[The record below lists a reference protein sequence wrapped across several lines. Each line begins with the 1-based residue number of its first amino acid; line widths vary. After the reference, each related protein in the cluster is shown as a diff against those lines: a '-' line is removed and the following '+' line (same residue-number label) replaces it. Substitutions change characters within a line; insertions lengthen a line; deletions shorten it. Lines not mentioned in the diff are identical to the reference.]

1 MDGDILKK
9 FIALEEAL
17 EILNKNTKAL
27 KSEVVSIKDSLK
39 RVLYGDVKSKI
50 NNPPFNKSV
59 FDGYA
64 FKSEDSKGTSKEN
77 PIDLKIV
84 DEIFAGMWPE
94 IEIKSG
100 EAIRIMTGAPIP
112 VGADCVLKQEETERH
127 GDLVKIFKEMKSNE
141 NISFMG
147 EDIKIGKTLIK
158 KGKRLDYADLGIMA
172 SSGISEVIVYK
183 KPKVSIISTGDE
195 VCDINSTLKPGKI
208 YDSNLYS
215 LSARIEELG
224 YNVLSM
230 EHVGDNIIKIGKAI
244 EKAFEKSDIVFTTGG
259 ASVGE
264 KDLMQKVSESIGFE
278 KLFWKIKIKPGSAV
292 VCSKKEEKI
301 LISLSGNPNAALT
314 TFELLGK
321 SVLKKLEG
329 EEENVNI
336 KREKGILM
344 DSFNKKSPQRRFLR
358 GNVIYDEKGAKVYIT
373 QIKSGNGILSSLLN
387 ANCLIEIEKG
397 NEGLNRGEVVNII
410 KL

>member
-1 MDGDILKK
+1 MKK

-77 PIDLKIV
+77 PIELKIV
-84 DEIFAGMWPE
+84 DEIFAGDFSE
-94 IEIKSG
+94 REIKSG
-100 EAIRIMTGAPIP
+100 EAVRIMTGAPIP
-112 VGADCVLKQEETERH
+112 LGADCVLKQEETERH
-127 GDLVKIFKEMKSNE
+127 GDLVKIFKEMKENQ

-147 EDIKIGKTLIK
+147 EDIKIGETLIK

-172 SSGISEVIVYK
+172 SSGISQVTVYK
-183 KPKVSIISTGDE
+183 KPRVSIISTGDE

-215 LSARIEELG
+215 LSGRIEELG
-224 YNVLSM
+224 YHVLSM
-230 EHVGDNIIKIGKAI
+230 EHVGDNILKIGEAI
-244 EKAFEKSDIVFTTGG
+244 EKVFEKSDIVFTTGG

-264 KDLMQKVSESIGFE
+264 KDLMQKVAESIGFE

-292 VCSKKEEKI
+292 VCSKREEKI

-321 SVLKKLEG
+321 PVLKKLEG
-329 EEENVNI
+329 EEENINI

>member
-1 MDGDILKK
+1 MKK

-77 PIDLKIV
+77 PIELKIV
-84 DEIFAGMWPE
+84 DEIFAGMWPDR
-94 IEIKSG
+94 EIKSG

-127 GDLVKIFKEMKSNE
+127 GDLVKIFKEMKANE

-147 EDIKIGKTLIK
+147 EDIQIGETLIK

-172 SSGISEVIVYK
+172 SSGISEVTVYK
-183 KPKVSIISTGDE
+183 KPRVSIISTGDE

-230 EHVGDNIIKIGKAI
+230 EHVGDNILKIGEAI

-292 VCSKKEEKI
+292 VCSKREEKI

-321 SVLKKLEG
+321 SILKKLEG
-329 EEENVNI
+329 EEENINI

-387 ANCLIEIEKG
+387 ANCLIEIERG

>member
-1 MDGDILKK
+1 MKK

-77 PIDLKIV
+77 PIELKIV
-84 DEIFAGMWPE
+84 DEIFAGDFSE

-127 GDLVKIFKEMKSNE
+127 GDLVKIFKEMKSYE

-147 EDIKIGKTLIK
+147 EDIKIGETLIK

-172 SSGISEVIVYK
+172 SSGISEVTVYK
-183 KPKVSIISTGDE
+183 KPRVSIISTGDE

-230 EHVGDNIIKIGKAI
+230 KHVGDNIIKIGKAI

-264 KDLMQKVSESIGFE
+264 KDLMQKVAESIGFE

-292 VCSKKEEKI
+292 VCSKREEKI

-321 SVLKKLEG
+321 PVLKKLEG
-329 EEENVNI
+329 EEKDINI

-344 DSFNKKSPQRRFLR
+344 DSFNKKSPKRRFLR
-358 GNVIYDEKGAKVYIT
+358 GNIIYDEKGAKVYIT

>member
-1 MDGDILKK
+1 MKK

-64 FKSEDSKGTSKEN
+64 FRSEDSKGTSKEN
-77 PIDLKIV
+77 PIELKIV

-94 IEIKSG
+94 IEIKHG
-100 EAIRIMTGAPIP
+100 EAVRIMTGAPIP

-127 GDLVKIFKEMKSNE
+127 GDLVKIFKEMKVNE

-147 EDIKIGKTLIK
+147 EDIKIGETLIK

-172 SSGISEVIVYK
+172 SSGISEVLVYK
-183 KPKVSIISTGDE
+183 KPRVSIISTGDE

-230 EHVGDNIIKIGKAI
+230 EQVGDNIIKIGKAI

-329 EEENVNI
+329 EEENINI

-397 NEGLNRGEVVNII
+397 NEGLNKGEVVNII

>member
-1 MDGDILKK
+1 MKK

-77 PIDLKIV
+77 PIELKIV
-84 DEIFAGMWPE
+84 DEIFAGDFSE

-127 GDLVKIFKEMKSNE
+127 GDLVKIFKEMKVNE
-141 NISFMG
+141 NISFIG
-147 EDIKIGKTLIK
+147 EDIKIGETLIK

-172 SSGISEVIVYK
+172 SSGISEVLVYK
-183 KPKVSIISTGDE
+183 KPRVSIISTGDE

-278 KLFWKIKIKPGSAV
+278 RLFWKIKIKPGSAV

-321 SVLKKLEG
+321 PVLKKLEG
-329 EEENVNI
+329 KEENINI

>member
-1 MDGDILKK
+1 MKK

-59 FDGYA
+59 FDGYT

-77 PIDLKIV
+77 PIELKIV

-94 IEIKSG
+94 IEIKHG
-100 EAIRIMTGAPIP
+100 EAVRIMTGAPIP

-127 GDLVKIFKEMKSNE
+127 GDLVKIFKEMKSYE

-147 EDIKIGKTLIK
+147 EDIKIGETLIK

-172 SSGISEVIVYK
+172 SSGISEVLVYK
-183 KPKVSIISTGDE
+183 KPRVSIISTGDE

-230 EHVGDNIIKIGKAI
+230 EHVGDNILKIGEAI

-329 EEENVNI
+329 EEENINI
-336 KREKGILM
+336 KREKGVLM

-397 NEGLNRGEVVNII
+397 NEGLNRGEVVSII

>member
-1 MDGDILKK
+1 MKK

-77 PIDLKIV
+77 PIELKIV
-84 DEIFAGMWPE
+84 DEIFAGDFSE
-94 IEIKSG
+94 REIKSG
-100 EAIRIMTGAPIP
+100 EAVRIMTGAPIP
-112 VGADCVLKQEETERH
+112 LGADCVLKQEETERH
-127 GDLVKIFKEMKSNE
+127 GDLVKIFKEMKENQ

-147 EDIKIGKTLIK
+147 EDIKIGETLIK

-172 SSGISEVIVYK
+172 SSGISQVTVYK
-183 KPKVSIISTGDE
+183 KPRVSIISTGDE

-215 LSARIEELG
+215 LSGRIEELG
-224 YNVLSM
+224 YHVLSM
-230 EHVGDNIIKIGKAI
+230 EHVGDNILKIGEAI
-244 EKAFEKSDIVFTTGG
+244 EKVFEKSDIVFTTGG

-264 KDLMQKVSESIGFE
+264 KDLMQKVAESIGFE

-292 VCSKKEEKI
+292 VCSKREEKI

-321 SVLKKLEG
+321 PVLKKLEG
-329 EEENVNI
+329 EEENINI

-387 ANCLIEIEKG
+387 ANCLIEVEKG
-397 NEGLNRGEVVNII
+397 NEGLNKGEVVNII

>member
-1 MDGDILKK
+1 MKK

-77 PIDLKIV
+77 PIELKIV
-84 DEIFAGMWPE
+84 DEIFAGDFSE

-100 EAIRIMTGAPIP
+100 EAVRIMTGAPIP

-147 EDIKIGKTLIK
+147 EDIKSGETLIK

-172 SSGISEVIVYK
+172 SSGISEVTVYK
-183 KPKVSIISTGDE
+183 KPRVSIISTGDE
-195 VCDINSTLKPGKI
+195 VCDINTTLKPGKI

-215 LSARIEELG
+215 LSGRIEELG
-224 YNVLSM
+224 YHVLSM
-230 EHVGDNIIKIGKAI
+230 EHVGDNILKIGEAI

-264 KDLMQKVSESIGFE
+264 KDLMQKVSESIDFE

-292 VCSKKEEKI
+292 VCSKREEKI
-301 LISLSGNPNAALT
+301 LVSLSGNPNAALT

-329 EEENVNI
+329 EEENINI

-387 ANCLIEIEKG
+387 ANCLIEIEKR

>member
-1 MDGDILKK
+1 
-9 FIALEEAL
+9 
-17 EILNKNTKAL
+17 
-27 KSEVVSIKDSLK
+27 
-39 RVLYGDVKSKI
+39 
-50 NNPPFNKSV
+50 
-59 FDGYA
+59 
-64 FKSEDSKGTSKEN
+64 
-77 PIDLKIV
+77 
-84 DEIFAGMWPE
+84 MWPE
-94 IEIKSG
+94 IEIKHG

-127 GDLVKIFKEMKSNE
+127 GDLVKIFKEMKSYE

-147 EDIKIGKTLIK
+147 EDIKIGETLIK

-172 SSGISEVIVYK
+172 SSGISEVLVYK
-183 KPKVSIISTGDE
+183 KPRVSIISTGDE

-224 YNVLSM
+224 YNILYM
-230 EHVGDNIIKIGKAI
+230 EHVGDNIIKIGEAI

-278 KLFWKIKIKPGSAV
+278 RLFWKIKIKPGSAV
-292 VCSKKEEKI
+292 VCSKREEKI

-329 EEENVNI
+329 EEENINI
-336 KREKGILM
+336 KREKGVLM

-358 GNVIYDEKGAKVYIT
+358 GNIIYDEKGAKVYIT

>member
-1 MDGDILKK
+1 MKK

-77 PIDLKIV
+77 PIELKIV
-84 DEIFAGMWPE
+84 DEIFAGDFSE

-127 GDLVKIFKEMKSNE
+127 GDLVKIFKEMKANE

-147 EDIKIGKTLIK
+147 EDIKIGETLIK
-158 KGKRLDYADLGIMA
+158 KGKRLDYADLGIIA
-172 SSGISEVIVYK
+172 SSGISEVLVYK
-183 KPKVSIISTGDE
+183 KPRVSIISTGDE

-215 LSARIEELG
+215 LSGRIEELG

-230 EHVGDNIIKIGKAI
+230 EHVGDNILKIGEAI

-292 VCSKKEEKI
+292 VCSKRQEKI

-329 EEENVNI
+329 EEENINI

-387 ANCLIEIEKG
+387 ANCLIEIEKR

>member
-1 MDGDILKK
+1 MKK

-77 PIDLKIV
+77 PIELKIV
-84 DEIFAGMWPE
+84 DEIFAGDFSE

-127 GDLVKIFKEMKSNE
+127 GDLVKIFKEMKVNE

-147 EDIKIGKTLIK
+147 EDIKIGETLIK

-172 SSGISEVIVYK
+172 SAGISEVLVYK
-183 KPKVSIISTGDE
+183 KPRVSIISTGDE

-215 LSARIEELG
+215 LSGRIEELG
-224 YNVLSM
+224 YNLLSM

-278 KLFWKIKIKPGSAV
+278 RLFWKIKIKPGSAV
-292 VCSKKEEKI
+292 VCSKREEKI

-321 SVLKKLEG
+321 PVLKKLEG
-329 EEENVNI
+329 KEENINI
-336 KREKGILM
+336 KREKGVLM
-344 DSFNKKSPQRRFLR
+344 DFFNKKSPQRRFLR

>member
-1 MDGDILKK
+1 MKK
-9 FIALEEAL
+9 FIDLEEAL

-59 FDGYA
+59 FDGYS
-64 FKSEDSKGTSKEN
+64 FKSEDSNGTSKEN
-77 PIDLKIV
+77 PIELKIV
-84 DEIFAGMWPE
+84 DEIFAGDFSE

-127 GDLVKIFKEMKSNE
+127 GDWIKIFKEMKANE

-147 EDIKIGKTLIK
+147 EDIKIGETLIK

-172 SSGISEVIVYK
+172 SSGISQVTVYK
-183 KPKVSIISTGDE
+183 KPRVSIISTGDE

-215 LSARIEELG
+215 LSGRIEELG
-224 YNVLSM
+224 YNLLSM
-230 EHVGDNIIKIGKAI
+230 EHVGDNILKIGEAI

-329 EEENVNI
+329 EEENINI
-336 KREKGILM
+336 KREKGVLM

-358 GNVIYDEKGAKVYIT
+358 GNIIYDEKGAKVYIT

>member
-1 MDGDILKK
+1 MKK

-77 PIDLKIV
+77 PIELKIV

-100 EAIRIMTGAPIP
+100 EAVRIMTGAPIP
-112 VGADCVLKQEETERH
+112 LGADCVLKQEETERH
-127 GDLVKIFKEMKSNE
+127 GDLVKIFKEMKENQ

-147 EDIKIGKTLIK
+147 EDIKIGETLIK

-172 SSGISEVIVYK
+172 SSGISQVTVYK

-195 VCDINSTLKPGKI
+195 VCNIHSTLKPGKI

-215 LSARIEELG
+215 LSGRIEELG
-224 YNVLSM
+224 YHVLSM
-230 EHVGDNIIKIGKAI
+230 EHVGDNILKIGEAI
-244 EKAFEKSDIVFTTGG
+244 EKAFEKSDIVFTIGG

-264 KDLMQKVSESIGFE
+264 KDLMQKVAESIGFE

-292 VCSKKEEKI
+292 VCSKREEKI

-321 SVLKKLEG
+321 PVLKKLEG
-329 EEENVNI
+329 EEENINI

-397 NEGLNRGEVVNII
+397 NEGLNKGEVVNII

>member
-1 MDGDILKK
+1 MKK

-77 PIDLKIV
+77 PIELKIV
-84 DEIFAGMWPE
+84 DEIFAGDFSE

-127 GDLVKIFKEMKSNE
+127 GDLVKIFKEMKANE

-147 EDIKIGKTLIK
+147 EDIKIGETLIK
-158 KGKRLDYADLGIMA
+158 KGKRLDYADLGIIA
-172 SSGISEVIVYK
+172 SSGISEVLVYK

-215 LSARIEELG
+215 LSGRIEELG

-278 KLFWKIKIKPGSAV
+278 RLFWKIKIKPGSAV

-321 SVLKKLEG
+321 PVLKKLEG
-329 EEENVNI
+329 EEENINI
-336 KREKGILM
+336 KREKGVLM

>member
-1 MDGDILKK
+1 MKK

-77 PIDLKIV
+77 PVELKIV
-84 DEIFAGMWPE
+84 DEIFAGDFSE

-127 GDLVKIFKEMKSNE
+127 GDLVKIFKEMKVNE

-147 EDIKIGKTLIK
+147 EDIKIGETLIK

-172 SSGISEVIVYK
+172 SSGISEVTVYK
-183 KPKVSIISTGDE
+183 KPRVSIISTGDE

-215 LSARIEELG
+215 LSGRIEELG

-230 EHVGDNIIKIGKAI
+230 EHVGDNILKIGEAI

-329 EEENVNI
+329 EEENINI
-336 KREKGILM
+336 KREKGVLM

>member
-1 MDGDILKK
+1 MKK

-39 RVLYGDVKSKI
+39 RVLYGDVKSNI

-77 PIDLKIV
+77 PIELKIV

-94 IEIKSG
+94 IEIKHG

-112 VGADCVLKQEETERH
+112 MGADCVLKQEETERH
-127 GDLVKIFKEMKSNE
+127 GDLVKIFKEMKSYE

-147 EDIKIGKTLIK
+147 EDIKIGETLIK

-172 SSGISEVIVYK
+172 SSGISEVLVYK
-183 KPKVSIISTGDE
+183 KPRVSIISTGDE

-224 YNVLSM
+224 YHVLSM
-230 EHVGDNIIKIGKAI
+230 EHVGDNILKIGEAI

-329 EEENVNI
+329 EEENINI
-336 KREKGILM
+336 KREKGVLM
-344 DSFNKKSPQRRFLR
+344 DSFNKKSLQRRFLR

-397 NEGLNRGEVVNII
+397 NEGLNRGEVVSII

>member
-1 MDGDILKK
+1 MKK

-77 PIDLKIV
+77 PIELKIV
-84 DEIFAGMWPE
+84 DEIFAGDFSE
-94 IEIKSG
+94 REIKSG
-100 EAIRIMTGAPIP
+100 EIVRIMTGAPIP
-112 VGADCVLKQEETERH
+112 MGADCVLKQEETERH
-127 GDLVKIFKEMKSNE
+127 GDLVKIFKEMKENQ

-147 EDIKIGKTLIK
+147 EDIKIGETLIK
-158 KGKRLDYADLGIMA
+158 EGKRLDYADLGIMA
-172 SSGISEVIVYK
+172 SSGISQVLVYK

-215 LSARIEELG
+215 LSGRIEELG

-292 VCSKKEEKI
+292 VCSKRQEKI

-321 SVLKKLEG
+321 PVLKKLEG
-329 EEENVNI
+329 EEENINI

-358 GNVIYDEKGAKVYIT
+358 GNVIYDEKGARVYIT

-387 ANCLIEIEKG
+387 ANCLIEVEKG
-397 NEGLNRGEVVNII
+397 NEGLNRGEEVNII

>member
-1 MDGDILKK
+1 MKK

-77 PIDLKIV
+77 PVELKIV

-100 EAIRIMTGAPIP
+100 EAVRIMTGAPIP
-112 VGADCVLKQEETERH
+112 LGADCVLKQEETERH
-127 GDLVKIFKEMKSNE
+127 GDLVKIFKEMKENQ

-147 EDIKIGKTLIK
+147 EDIKIGETLIK

-172 SSGISEVIVYK
+172 SSGISQVTVYK

-215 LSARIEELG
+215 LSGRIEELG
-224 YNVLSM
+224 YHVLSM
-230 EHVGDNIIKIGKAI
+230 EHVGDNILKIGEAI

-264 KDLMQKVSESIGFE
+264 KDLMQKVAESIGFE

-292 VCSKKEEKI
+292 VCSKREEKI

-321 SVLKKLEG
+321 PVLKKLEG
-329 EEENVNI
+329 EEENINI

-344 DSFNKKSPQRRFLR
+344 DSFNKKSLQRRFLR

-397 NEGLNRGEVVNII
+397 NEGLNKGEVVNII

>member
-1 MDGDILKK
+1 MKK

-17 EILNKNTKAL
+17 EILNKNTRAL

-127 GDLVKIFKEMKSNE
+127 GDLVKIFKEMKANE

-147 EDIKIGKTLIK
+147 EDIKIGETLIK

-224 YNVLSM
+224 YNVFSM
-230 EHVGDNIIKIGKAI
+230 EHVGDNILKIGEAI

-278 KLFWKIKIKPGSAV
+278 RLFWKIKIKPGSAV
-292 VCSKKEEKI
+292 VCSKRQEKI

-329 EEENVNI
+329 EEENINI
-336 KREKGILM
+336 KREKGVLM

-358 GNVIYDEKGAKVYIT
+358 GNIIYDEKGAKVYIT

>member
-1 MDGDILKK
+1 MKK

-77 PIDLKIV
+77 PIELKIV
-84 DEIFAGMWPE
+84 DEIFAGDFSE

-127 GDLVKIFKEMKSNE
+127 GDLVKIFKEMKVNE

-147 EDIKIGKTLIK
+147 EDIKIGETLIK

-172 SSGISEVIVYK
+172 SSGISEVLVYK
-183 KPKVSIISTGDE
+183 KPRVSIISTGDE

-230 EHVGDNIIKIGKAI
+230 EHVGDNILKIGEAI

-264 KDLMQKVSESIGFE
+264 RDLMQKVSESIGFE

-321 SVLKKLEG
+321 PVLKKLEG
-329 EEENVNI
+329 EEENINI
-336 KREKGILM
+336 KREKGVLM

>member
-1 MDGDILKK
+1 MKK

-100 EAIRIMTGAPIP
+100 EDIRIMTGAPIP
-112 VGADCVLKQEETERH
+112 AGADCVLKQEETERQ

-147 EDIKIGKTLIK
+147 EDIRIGETLIK

-172 SSGISEVIVYK
+172 SSGISEVLVYK

-230 EHVGDNIIKIGKAI
+230 EHVGDNILKIGEAI

-278 KLFWKIKIKPGSAV
+278 RLFWKIKIKPGSAV
-292 VCSKKEEKI
+292 VCSKRQEKI

-329 EEENVNI
+329 EEENINI
-336 KREKGILM
+336 KREKGVLM

>member
-1 MDGDILKK
+1 MKK

-77 PIDLKIV
+77 PIELKIV
-84 DEIFAGMWPE
+84 DEIFAGDFSE
-94 IEIKSG
+94 IEIKHG

-127 GDLVKIFKEMKSNE
+127 GDLVKIFKEMKVNE

-147 EDIKIGKTLIK
+147 EDIKIGETLIK

-224 YNVLSM
+224 YNLLSM
-230 EHVGDNIIKIGKAI
+230 EHVGDNILKIGEAI

-292 VCSKKEEKI
+292 VCSKRQEKI

-329 EEENVNI
+329 EEENINI
-336 KREKGILM
+336 KREKGVLM

>member
-1 MDGDILKK
+1 MKK

-17 EILNKNTKAL
+17 EILNKTTKAL

-77 PIDLKIV
+77 PIELKIV

-94 IEIKSG
+94 IEIKHG

-112 VGADCVLKQEETERH
+112 MGADCVLKQEETERH
-127 GDLVKIFKEMKSNE
+127 GDLVKIFKEMKSYE

-147 EDIKIGKTLIK
+147 EDIKIGETLIK

-172 SSGISEVIVYK
+172 SSGISEVLVYK

-230 EHVGDNIIKIGKAI
+230 EHVGDNILKIGEAI

-292 VCSKKEEKI
+292 VCSKRQEKI

-329 EEENVNI
+329 EEENINI
-336 KREKGILM
+336 KREKGVLM

>member
-1 MDGDILKK
+1 MKK

-77 PIDLKIV
+77 PIELKIV
-84 DEIFAGMWPE
+84 DEILAGMWPDR
-94 IEIKSG
+94 EIKSG
-100 EAIRIMTGAPIP
+100 EVIRIMTGAPIP

-127 GDLVKIFKEMKSNE
+127 GDLVKIFKEMKANE

-147 EDIKIGKTLIK
+147 EDIKSGETLIK

-172 SSGISEVIVYK
+172 SSGISEVTVYK

-215 LSARIEELG
+215 LSGRIEELG
-224 YNVLSM
+224 YHVLSM
-230 EHVGDNIIKIGKAI
+230 EHVGDNILKIGEAI

-321 SVLKKLEG
+321 PVLKKLEG
-329 EEENVNI
+329 EEENINI

-387 ANCLIEIEKG
+387 ANCLIEIEKR

>member
-1 MDGDILKK
+1 MKK

-77 PIDLKIV
+77 PIELKIV

-94 IEIKSG
+94 IEIKHG

-127 GDLVKIFKEMKSNE
+127 GDLVKIFKEMKSYE

-147 EDIKIGKTLIK
+147 EDIKIGETLIK

-172 SSGISEVIVYK
+172 SSGISEVLVYK
-183 KPKVSIISTGDE
+183 KPRVSIISTGDE

-230 EHVGDNIIKIGKAI
+230 EHVGDNILKIGEAI

-292 VCSKKEEKI
+292 VCSKREEKI

-329 EEENVNI
+329 EEENINI
-336 KREKGILM
+336 KREKGVLM

-358 GNVIYDEKGAKVYIT
+358 GNIIYDEKGAKVYIT

>member
-1 MDGDILKK
+1 MKK

-77 PIDLKIV
+77 PIELKIV

-94 IEIKSG
+94 IEIKHG

-127 GDLVKIFKEMKSNE
+127 GDLVKIFKEMKSYE

-147 EDIKIGKTLIK
+147 EDIKIGETLIK

-172 SSGISEVIVYK
+172 SSGISEVLVYK
-183 KPKVSIISTGDE
+183 KPRVSIISTGDE

-224 YNVLSM
+224 YHVLSM
-230 EHVGDNIIKIGKAI
+230 EHVGDNILKIGEAI

-321 SVLKKLEG
+321 PVLKKLEG
-329 EEENVNI
+329 EEENINI
-336 KREKGILM
+336 KREKGVLM

>member
-1 MDGDILKK
+1 LKK

-77 PIDLKIV
+77 PIELKIV

-94 IEIKSG
+94 IEIKHG

-112 VGADCVLKQEETERH
+112 MGADCVLKQEETERH
-127 GDLVKIFKEMKSNE
+127 GDLVKIFKEMKSYE

-147 EDIKIGKTLIK
+147 EDIKIGETLIK

-172 SSGISEVIVYK
+172 SSGISEVLVYK
-183 KPKVSIISTGDE
+183 KPRVSIISTGDE

-230 EHVGDNIIKIGKAI
+230 EHVGDNILKIGEAI

-321 SVLKKLEG
+321 PVLKKLEG
-329 EEENVNI
+329 EEENINI
-336 KREKGILM
+336 KREKGVLM

-358 GNVIYDEKGAKVYIT
+358 GNVIYDEKGTKVYIT

>member
-1 MDGDILKK
+1 MKK

-77 PIDLKIV
+77 PIELKIV

-94 IEIKSG
+94 IEIKHG

-127 GDLVKIFKEMKSNE
+127 GDLVKIFKEMKANE

-147 EDIKIGKTLIK
+147 EDIKIGETLIK

-172 SSGISEVIVYK
+172 SSGISEVTVYK
-183 KPKVSIISTGDE
+183 KPRVLIISTGDE

-215 LSARIEELG
+215 LSGRIEELG

-230 EHVGDNIIKIGKAI
+230 EHVGDNILKIGEAI

-329 EEENVNI
+329 EEENINI
-336 KREKGILM
+336 KREKGVLM

-358 GNVIYDEKGAKVYIT
+358 GNIIYDEKGAKVYIT

-387 ANCLIEIEKG
+387 ANCLIEVEKG
-397 NEGLNRGEVVNII
+397 NEGLNKGEVVNII

>member
-1 MDGDILKK
+1 MKK
-9 FIALEEAL
+9 FITLEEAL

-59 FDGYA
+59 FDGYS

-77 PIDLKIV
+77 PIELKIV
-84 DEIFAGMWPE
+84 DEIFAGDFSE
-94 IEIKSG
+94 IEIKHG

-127 GDLVKIFKEMKSNE
+127 GDWIKIFKEMKANE

-147 EDIKIGKTLIK
+147 EDIKIGETLIK
-158 KGKRLDYADLGIMA
+158 KGKRLDYADLGIIA
-172 SSGISEVIVYK
+172 SSGISEVLVYK

-230 EHVGDNIIKIGKAI
+230 EHVGDNILKIGEAI

-278 KLFWKIKIKPGSAV
+278 RLFWKIKIKPGSAV
-292 VCSKKEEKI
+292 VCSKRQEKI

-329 EEENVNI
+329 EEENINI
-336 KREKGILM
+336 KREKGVLM
-344 DSFNKKSPQRRFLR
+344 GSFNKKSPQRRFLR

>member
-1 MDGDILKK
+1 MKK

-77 PIDLKIV
+77 PIELKIV

-94 IEIKSG
+94 IEIKHG

-127 GDLVKIFKEMKSNE
+127 GDLVKIFKEMKSYE

-147 EDIKIGKTLIK
+147 EDIKIGETLIK

-183 KPKVSIISTGDE
+183 KPRVSIISTGDE

-230 EHVGDNIIKIGKAI
+230 EHVGDNILKIGEAI

-321 SVLKKLEG
+321 PVLKKLEG
-329 EEENVNI
+329 GEENINI
-336 KREKGILM
+336 KREKGVLM

-358 GNVIYDEKGAKVYIT
+358 GNVIYDQKGAKVYIT

-397 NEGLNRGEVVNII
+397 NEGLNRGEVVSII

>member
-1 MDGDILKK
+1 MKK

-77 PIDLKIV
+77 PIELKIV

-94 IEIKSG
+94 IEIKHG

-112 VGADCVLKQEETERH
+112 MGADCVLKQEETERH
-127 GDLVKIFKEMKSNE
+127 GDLVKIFKEMKSYE

-147 EDIKIGKTLIK
+147 EDIKIGETLIK

-172 SSGISEVIVYK
+172 SSGISEVLVYK
-183 KPKVSIISTGDE
+183 KPRVSIISTGDE

-230 EHVGDNIIKIGKAI
+230 EHVGDNILKIGEAI

-321 SVLKKLEG
+321 PVLKK
-329 EEENVNI
+329 
-336 KREKGILM
+336 EKGVLM

-358 GNVIYDEKGAKVYIT
+358 GNVIYDEKGTKVYIT

>member
-1 MDGDILKK
+1 MKK

-77 PIDLKIV
+77 PIELKIV

-94 IEIKSG
+94 IEIKHG

-112 VGADCVLKQEETERH
+112 MGADCVLKQEETERH
-127 GDLVKIFKEMKSNE
+127 GDLVKIFKEMKSYE

-147 EDIKIGKTLIK
+147 EDIKIGETLIK

-172 SSGISEVIVYK
+172 SSGISEVLVYK
-183 KPKVSIISTGDE
+183 KPRVSIISTGDE

-230 EHVGDNIIKIGKAI
+230 EHVGDNILKIGEAI
-244 EKAFEKSDIVFTTGG
+244 EKAFEKSYIVFTTGG

-321 SVLKKLEG
+321 PVLKKLEG
-329 EEENVNI
+329 EEENINI
-336 KREKGILM
+336 KREKGVLM

-358 GNVIYDEKGAKVYIT
+358 GNVIYDEKGTKVYIT

>member
-1 MDGDILKK
+1 MKK

-77 PIDLKIV
+77 PIELKIV
-84 DEIFAGMWPE
+84 DEIFAGDFSE

-127 GDLVKIFKEMKSNE
+127 GDLVKIFKEMKANE

-147 EDIKIGKTLIK
+147 EDIKIGETLIK

-172 SSGISEVIVYK
+172 SSGISEVTVYK
-183 KPKVSIISTGDE
+183 KPRVSIISTGDE

-224 YNVLSM
+224 YNILSM
-230 EHVGDNIIKIGKAI
+230 EHVGDNILKIGEAI

-292 VCSKKEEKI
+292 VCSKREEKI
-301 LISLSGNPNAALT
+301 LVSLSGNPNAALT

-321 SVLKKLEG
+321 PVLKKLEG
-329 EEENVNI
+329 EEENINI
-336 KREKGILM
+336 KREKGVLM

>member
-1 MDGDILKK
+1 MKK

-77 PIDLKIV
+77 PIELKIV

-100 EAIRIMTGAPIP
+100 EAVRIMTGAPIP
-112 VGADCVLKQEETERH
+112 VGVDCVLKQEETERH
-127 GDLVKIFKEMKSNE
+127 GDLVKIFKEMKANE

-147 EDIKIGKTLIK
+147 EDIKIGETLIK

-172 SSGISEVIVYK
+172 SSGISEVTVYK
-183 KPKVSIISTGDE
+183 KPRVLIISTGDE

-230 EHVGDNIIKIGKAI
+230 EHVGDNILKIGEAI

-292 VCSKKEEKI
+292 VCSKREEKI

-329 EEENVNI
+329 EEENINI
-336 KREKGILM
+336 KREKGVLM

-358 GNVIYDEKGAKVYIT
+358 GNIIYDEKGAKVYIT

>member
-1 MDGDILKK
+1 MKK

-77 PIDLKIV
+77 PIELKIV
-84 DEIFAGMWPE
+84 DEIFAGDFSE

-127 GDLVKIFKEMKSNE
+127 GDLVKIFKEMKVNE

-147 EDIKIGKTLIK
+147 EDIKIGETLIK

-172 SSGISEVIVYK
+172 SSGISEVLVYK
-183 KPKVSIISTGDE
+183 KPRVSIISTGDE

-230 EHVGDNIIKIGKAI
+230 EHVGDNILKIGEAI

-264 KDLMQKVSESIGFE
+264 RDLMQKVSESIGFE

-321 SVLKKLEG
+321 PVLKKLEG
-329 EEENVNI
+329 EEENINI
-336 KREKGILM
+336 KREKGVLM
-344 DSFNKKSPQRRFLR
+344 DSFNKKIPQRRFLR

>member
-1 MDGDILKK
+1 MKK

-77 PIDLKIV
+77 PIELKIV
-84 DEIFAGMWPE
+84 DEIFAGDFSE
-94 IEIKSG
+94 IEIKHG

-127 GDLVKIFKEMKSNE
+127 GDLVKIFKEMKANE

-147 EDIKIGKTLIK
+147 EDIKIGETLIK

-172 SSGISEVIVYK
+172 SSGISEVLVYK

-230 EHVGDNIIKIGKAI
+230 EHVGDNILKIGEAI

-321 SVLKKLEG
+321 PVLKKLEG
-329 EEENVNI
+329 EEENINI
-336 KREKGILM
+336 KREKGVLM

-358 GNVIYDEKGAKVYIT
+358 GNVIYDEKGTKVYIT

>member
-1 MDGDILKK
+1 MKK

-77 PIDLKIV
+77 PIELKIV

-94 IEIKSG
+94 IEIKHG

-112 VGADCVLKQEETERH
+112 MGADCVLKQEETERH
-127 GDLVKIFKEMKSNE
+127 GDLVKIFKEMKSYE

-147 EDIKIGKTLIK
+147 EDIKIGETLIK

-172 SSGISEVIVYK
+172 SSGISEVLVYK
-183 KPKVSIISTGDE
+183 KPRVSIISTGDE

-230 EHVGDNIIKIGKAI
+230 EHVGDNILKIGEAI

-292 VCSKKEEKI
+292 GCSKKEEKI

-321 SVLKKLEG
+321 PVLKKLEG
-329 EEENVNI
+329 EEENINI
-336 KREKGILM
+336 KREKGVLM

-358 GNVIYDEKGAKVYIT
+358 GNVIYDEKGTKVYIT

>member
-1 MDGDILKK
+1 MKK

-77 PIDLKIV
+77 PIELKIV

-100 EAIRIMTGAPIP
+100 EAVRIMTGAPIP

-127 GDLVKIFKEMKSNE
+127 GDLVKIFKEMKANE

-147 EDIKIGKTLIK
+147 EDIKIGETLIK
-158 KGKRLDYADLGIMA
+158 KGKRLDYADLGIIA
-172 SSGISEVIVYK
+172 SSGISEVLVYK

-215 LSARIEELG
+215 LSGRIEELG

-278 KLFWKIKIKPGSAV
+278 RLFWKIKIKPGSAV
-292 VCSKKEEKI
+292 VCSKRQEKI

-329 EEENVNI
+329 EEENINI
-336 KREKGILM
+336 KREKGVLM

-358 GNVIYDEKGAKVYIT
+358 GNIIYDEKGAKVYIT

>member
-1 MDGDILKK
+1 MKK

-64 FKSEDSKGTSKEN
+64 FRSEDSKGTSKEN
-77 PIDLKIV
+77 PIELKIV

-100 EAIRIMTGAPIP
+100 EAVRIMTGAPIP

-127 GDLVKIFKEMKSNE
+127 GDLVKIFKEMKVNE

-147 EDIKIGKTLIK
+147 EDIKIGETLIK

-172 SSGISEVIVYK
+172 SSGISEVLVYK

-224 YNVLSM
+224 YHVLSM
-230 EHVGDNIIKIGKAI
+230 EHVGDNILKIGEAI

-329 EEENVNI
+329 KEENINI
-336 KREKGILM
+336 KREKGVLM

>member
-1 MDGDILKK
+1 MKK

-77 PIDLKIV
+77 PIELKIV

-94 IEIKSG
+94 IEIKHG
-100 EAIRIMTGAPIP
+100 EAVRIMTGAPIP

-127 GDLVKIFKEMKSNE
+127 GDLVKIFKEMKSYE

-147 EDIKIGKTLIK
+147 EDIKIGETLIK

-172 SSGISEVIVYK
+172 SSGISEVLVYK
-183 KPKVSIISTGDE
+183 KPRVSIISTGDE
-195 VCDINSTLKPGKI
+195 VCDINFTLKPGKI

-230 EHVGDNIIKIGKAI
+230 EHVGDNILKIGEAI

-329 EEENVNI
+329 EEENINI
-336 KREKGILM
+336 KREKGVLM
-344 DSFNKKSPQRRFLR
+344 DSFNKKSLQRRFLR

-397 NEGLNRGEVVNII
+397 NEGLNRGEVVSII